1 MYLYTHV
8 CNGASGNRFEGFGV
22 VLRYVL
28 LGLLDAEPCYGYE
41 LKAVFE
47 NFLGGTW
54 PLNIGQIYTSLSKL
68 EADGLVRGE
77 VVPQDGAPDRK
88 VYEVTTKGR
97 KELATW
103 SSTVND
109 EPVKLRDELFL
120 KVAVLSLKDGKTARD
135 LIHRQRIA
143 HLSRLAELGD
153 MQHDPEQ
160 HPATGLLL
168 EAAMLRTEAE
178 LKWLE
183 AVESRLKDWG
193 GK

>member
-1 MYLYTHV
+1 ML
-8 CNGASGNRFEGFGV
+8 RF
-22 VLRYVL
+22 VL

-68 EADGLVRGE
+68 ESEGLVRAQT
-77 VVPQDGAPDRK
+77 VPQEGAPDRK
-88 VYEVTTKGR
+88 VYEVTAKGR
-97 KELATW
+97 KELAAWTNAV
-103 SSTVND
+103 TD
-109 EPVKLRDELFL
+109 EPVRLRDELFL
-120 KVAVLSLKDGKTARD
+120 KVAVLSLKDGKSAKD
-135 LIHRQRIA
+135 LIHRQRVT

-153 MQHDPEQ
+153 MQDDPEQ

-193 GK
+193 GTT